1 MLNPEERE
9 SCPNRF
15 ANEVNFVGSQDL
27 VNSLSSFGSLL
38 NLTNYKKFDTSN
50 LQEFQVKMGLRLSL
64 DLETITLLCAIY
76 FCSLEMGRKKKTTKR
91 KLAHPKLPMQRQ
103 LNLQHEGTHFDLRA
117 IFDDLNERHFR
128 KRLRGYQVVWGRRR
142 KHRPREQFVFGT
154 IQEEDRVIRI
164 NPALDQPFVPRW
176 FLRYVLYHEMLHSV
190 VPDETLSRNRR
201 RVHTEEFNR
210 RECEFRDYR
219 RARRWEDE
227 NLSRFLR

>member
-1 MLNPEERE
+1 M
-9 SCPNRF
+9 
-15 ANEVNFVGSQDL
+15 A
-27 VNSLSSFGSLL
+27 
-38 NLTNYKKFDTSN
+38 
-50 LQEFQVKMGLRLSL
+50 MGK
-64 DLETITLLCAIY
+64 
-76 FCSLEMGRKKKTTKR
+76 KKKTTKR
-91 KLAHPKLPMQRQ
+91 KLAHPTLPMQQQ
-103 LNLQHEGTHFDLRA
+103 LNLRHEGTHFDLRA
-117 IFDDLNERHFR
+117 IFNDLNQRHFR
-128 KRLRGYQVVWGRRR
+128 SRLRGYKVVWGRRR

-164 NPALDQPFVPRW
+164 NPALDQPFVPLW

-210 RECEFRDYR
+210 RERKFRDYR